1 MKKVISL
8 INVFV
13 WNSGLNISRSMQYK
27 FDFFTGVIITL
38 LFTLT
43 GPLIQYLFFTQT
55 KGFPGWSLQQI
66 ILFQGL
72 LLTTT
77 GLRNTL
83 FGTAKTKFIGLIRR
97 GEFDKFLL
105 RPFPPMALL
114 LASSFSLDGV
124 GTLVAGVGL
133 TIYSIVKLSLTIT
146 LWQLGLFLLC
156 ILFGLLLSAA
166 LDILHCS
173 IIILTVADGGVRGIL
188 EAYLKFSEY
197 PLEIYPKYLKI
208 MFISFLPIAIFVYF
222 PAQILLN
229 RIDIKLLFS
238 FVSIVVFFILSSFFW
253 KVVLKKYTSAGG

>member
-1 MKKVISL
+1 MKKIMSL
-8 INVFV
+8 IDVFV
-13 WNSGLNISRSMQYK
+13 WNSGLNISRSMQYR
-27 FDFFTGVIITL
+27 FNFFTGMIITL

-66 ILFQGL
+66 ILFQGV
-72 LLTTT
+72 LLTTI

-83 FGTAKTKFIGLIRR
+83 FGTAKTQFIGLIRR
-97 GEFDKFLL
+97 GEFDRFLL

-114 LASSFSLDGV
+114 LASSFSLDGI
-124 GTLVAGVGL
+124 GTLIVGVVL
-133 TIYSIVKLSLTIT
+133 TIYSIVKLTLTIT
-146 LWQLGLFLLC
+146 LWQLGLFILC

-173 IIILTVADGGVRGIL
+173 IIILTVADGGVRGIM

-197 PLEIYPKYLKI
+197 PLEIYTKYLKI
-208 MFISFLPIAIFVYF
+208 MFMSFLPIAIFVYF

-229 RIDIKLLFS
+229 RIDIKVLLTFG
-238 FVSIVVFFILSSFFW
+238 SIVVFFILSSFFW